1 MKSDFEKIIDVILA
15 ALPESREIHP
25 LSEPLFDGNEKKY
38 INNCIDT
45 AWVSSV
51 GSYVDRFEAM
61 LSEYTGS
68 KYVIATNSG
77 TAALHASLV
86 VAGVSENDEVLMPA
100 ISFVATANAVAYCG
114 AIPHFVDSSRLT
126 LGVDPQKLEDYL
138 GTVLDISSGKAVNKN
153 TGRFIKALVVVH
165 TFGHPV
171 ELDEIS
177 SICEKYK
184 IILLE
189 DAAEA
194 LGSYYKGQHVGSHGA
209 MSVLSFNGNKIIT
222 TGGGGAILCNDRILS
237 EKLRHITTT
246 AKTGHEWRFEHDQ
259 IGFNYRMPNLNA
271 ALGCA
276 QLEKIEDKLLS
287 RRNQANQY
295 KTNFSRLGLVH
306 FIKEPVH
313 AKSNYWLNA
322 LTVTGCDESLLDE
335 LIGEIRSRNIL
346 VRPAWRLL
354 NKLPM
359 YVECPAMGLSTSE
372 ELERELVC
380 LPSC

>member
-1 MKSDFEKIIDVILA
+1 MKLDFEKIIDLILA
-15 ALPESREIHP
+15 SLPESREVHP
-25 LSEPLFDGNEKKY
+25 LSEPLFDGNEKEY
-38 INNCIDT
+38 INNCIDSG
-45 AWVSSV
+45 WVSSV
-51 GSYVDRFEAM
+51 GSYVDRFETM
-61 LSEYTGS
+61 LSEYTGA

-86 VAGVSENDEVLMPA
+86 AAGVSKNDEILLPA
-100 ISFVATANAVAYCG
+100 ISFVATANAVTYCN

-126 LGVDPQKLEDYL
+126 LGVDPQSLEDYL
-138 GTVLDISSGKAVNKN
+138 GSVLDISSGKAINKY
-153 TGRFIKALVVVH
+153 TGRFIKALIVVH

-184 IILLE
+184 ITLLE

-194 LGSYYKGQHVGSHGA
+194 LGSYYKGQHVGNHGS
-209 MSVLSFNGNKIIT
+209 MSALSFNGNKIIT
-222 TGGGGAILCNDRILS
+222 TGGGGAILCNDRMLS
-237 EKLRHITTT
+237 KKLRHITTT
-246 AKTGHEWRFEHDQ
+246 AKTGHAWRFEHDQ
-259 IGFNYRMPNLNA
+259 AGFNYRMPNLNA

-276 QLEKIEDKLLS
+276 QLEKIEDKLLA
-287 RRNQANQY
+287 RRKQANQY
-295 KTNFSRLGLVH
+295 KTNFMNLDLAR
-306 FIKEPVH
+306 FIEQPVH

-322 LTVTGCDESLLDE
+322 LAFTGCDEALLDE

-359 YVECPAMGLSTSE
+359 YAECPAMDLSISE